1 MRFTE
6 QLLNAQSRPPAEA
19 ERITHAMADSADNDA
34 SAAEQVAA
42 AEAAA
47 DAASYAIA
55 DEKRAPRGPVPAGHT
70 AEFVDDALNIPVF
83 DDAPE
88 SGGGHRSN
96 PRYLLDA
103 EPDPTPEPEP
113 APVPL
118 TPWERDAAAAAAAVP
133 EAEPAP
139 VPQPEPEPEPEPAP
153 EPRPRFTV
161 HPLKAVGIAAVGIL
175 LAMTIGY
182 SMTHGGRGEPPPSAE
197 PAGQVAAPPTAVDN
211 TPTPQTDAPLVPATV
226 SASCG
231 NDSDAVA
238 PFSGDRTRAW
248 VCQRLNGL
256 DLNVLNIQFSGPVVI
271 KSVCVVPG
279 FNYVAPDGRD
289 EWARHR
295 LVTAV
300 AWRMGGKVYEQLLTP
315 TRTGVCQEFPS
326 VITQEM
332 SMTITGSMRPT
343 AEADPTAGPTAEA
356 DDAEIDTAV
365 IDEATAISEI
375 VITGH
380 PVDPGA
386 ATGGTP

>member
-1 MRFTE
+1 M
-6 QLLNAQSRPPAEA
+6 
-19 ERITHAMADSADNDA
+19 
-34 SAAEQVAA
+34 
-42 AEAAA
+42 
-47 DAASYAIA
+47 
-55 DEKRAPRGPVPAGHT
+55 
-70 AEFVDDALNIPVF
+70 
-83 DDAPE
+83 
-88 SGGGHRSN
+88 
-96 PRYLLDA
+96 
-103 EPDPTPEPEP
+103 
-113 APVPL
+113 
-118 TPWERDAAAAAAAVP
+118 
-133 EAEPAP
+133 
-139 VPQPEPEPEPEPAP
+139 
-153 EPRPRFTV
+153 
-161 HPLKAVGIAAVGIL
+161 
-175 LAMTIGY
+175 
-182 SMTHGGRGEPPPSAE
+182 
-197 PAGQVAAPPTAVDN
+197 
-211 TPTPQTDAPLVPATV
+211 
-226 SASCG
+226 
-231 NDSDAVA
+231 
-238 PFSGDRTRAW
+238 
-248 VCQRLNGL
+248 
-256 DLNVLNIQFSGPVVI
+256 LNIQFSGPVVI
-271 KSVCVVPG
+271 NSVCVVPG